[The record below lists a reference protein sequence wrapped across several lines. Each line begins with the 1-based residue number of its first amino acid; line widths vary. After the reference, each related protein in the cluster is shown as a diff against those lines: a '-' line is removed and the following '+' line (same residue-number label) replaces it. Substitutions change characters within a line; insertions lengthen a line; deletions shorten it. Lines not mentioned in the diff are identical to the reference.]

1 MSRCTTSFL
10 LVCSTPCEPNYL
22 LPYLFTL
29 AVVNRDREGYNK
41 RSTKHISRTPA
52 FFTTNYSLH
61 LRTVHQYLDKY
72 PIDPCSERVIVG
84 TIHPHDTVSFKIPF
98 FYGSRLSLW
107 ELLDK
112 ASGGE
117 IGKPISLEGVL
128 RFLHHHKISMSDT
141 VRECRRISTTWADND
156 LIPIRLNTELL
167 DQIRHSAIREVL
179 FMSGFGKNNAFKL
192 FYVDMLG
199 QRITPKIRKEREV
212 ILEPSVFGRP
222 VKLTILYSP
231 SGAANIALA
240 QSEIYRNNK
249 QNYVFSPTPV
259 YDFKVDYYREKF
271 HLGSRYIATQ

>member
-1 MSRCTTSFL
+1 MLTVPSVMACTADNG
-10 LVCSTPCEPNYL
+10 EP
-22 LPYLFTL
+22 PFQQ
-29 AVVNRDREGYNK
+29 VRDGVL
-41 RSTKHISRTPA
+41 TFRTI
-52 FFTTNYSLH
+52 
-61 LRTVHQYLDKY
+61 HQYLDEY
-72 PIDPCSERVIVG
+72 PIDPHSERVIVG
-84 TIHPHDTVSFKIPF
+84 TIHPHDTASFKIPF
-98 FYGSRLSLW
+98 FYGSKLSLW

-117 IGKPISLEGVL
+117 IGRPIALDGVL
-128 RFLHHHKISMSDT
+128 RFLRRHKISMSDT
-141 VRECRRISTTWADND
+141 VRECYRKSTTWADSD

-167 DQIRHSAIREVL
+167 DQIRNSAIREVL

-192 FYVDMLG
+192 FYADMLG

-212 ILEPSVFGRP
+212 LLEAPVFGRP

-249 QNYVFSPTPV
+249 AKYADSPTPL

-271 HLGSRYIATQ
+271 DLKRGNRYLFSPNHTTPITKTT

>member
-1 MSRCTTSFL
+1 VDVS
-10 LVCSTPCEPNYL
+10 
-22 LPYLFTL
+22 LP
-29 AVVNRDREGYNK
+29 VNLNL
-41 RSTKHISRTPA
+41 SVNI
-52 FFTTNYSLH
+52 
-61 LRTVHQYLDKY
+61 RTVHQYLDKY

-84 TIHPHDTVSFKIPF
+84 TIHPHDTANFKIPF

-117 IGKPISLEGVL
+117 IGKPVSLEGIL
-128 RFLHHHKISMSDT
+128 RFLHRHKISMSDT
-141 VRECRRISTTWADND
+141 VKECYRTLTTWADSD
-156 LIPIRLNTELL
+156 LIPICLNTELL
-167 DQIRHSAIREVL
+167 TQIRHSAIREVL

-199 QRITPKIRKEREV
+199 QRITPQIRKEREV
-212 ILEPSVFGRP
+212 ILDPSLLGRP

-249 QNYVFSPTPV
+249 EKYAASPTPV
-259 YDFKVDYYREKF
+259 YDFKVDYYRKKF
-271 HLGSRYIATQ
+271 KLGSM

>member
-1 MSRCTTSFL
+1 MDVS
-10 LVCSTPCEPNYL
+10 
-22 LPYLFTL
+22 LP
-29 AVVNRDREGYNK
+29 VNLNL
-41 RSTKHISRTPA
+41 SVNI
-52 FFTTNYSLH
+52 
-61 LRTVHQYLDKY
+61 RTVHQYLDKY

-84 TIHPHDTVSFKIPF
+84 TIHPHDTANFKIPF

-117 IGKPISLEGVL
+117 IGKPVSLEGVL
-128 RFLHHHKISMSDT
+128 RFLHRHQISMSDT
-141 VRECRRISTTWADND
+141 VKECYRTSTTWADSD

-167 DQIRHSAIREVL
+167 HQIRYSAIREVL

-199 QRITPKIRKEREV
+199 QRITPQIRKEREV
-212 ILEPSVFGRP
+212 ILDPSLFGRP

-249 QNYVFSPTPV
+249 EKYTASPTPV

-271 HLGSRYIATQ
+271 NLDSM

>member
-1 MSRCTTSFL
+1 M
-10 LVCSTPCEPNYL
+10 
-22 LPYLFTL
+22 TL
-29 AVVNRDREGYNK
+29 A
-41 RSTKHISRTPA
+41 SCSCSWHRT
-52 FFTTNYSLH
+52 TTMNT
-61 LRTVHQYLDKY
+61 RTVHQYLDQY

-84 TIHPHDTVSFKIPF
+84 TIHPHHTANFKIPF

-117 IGKPISLEGVL
+117 IGTPISLEGVL
-128 RFLHHHKISMSDT
+128 RFLHRHKISMSDT
-141 VRECRRISTTWADND
+141 VRDCCRTSTTWADND
-156 LIPIRLNTELL
+156 LIPIRLNTEML
-167 DQIRHSAIREVL
+167 DQIRNSAIREVL

-199 QRITPKIRKEREV
+199 RRITPTIRKEREV
-212 ILEPSVFGRP
+212 WVEPVVFGRP

-240 QSEIYRNNK
+240 QSEIYRRNK
-249 QNYVFSPTPV
+249 EKYATSPTPV

-271 HLGSRYIATQ
+271 NLEM